1 MSDEVCRKGAVAS
14 KAKKTKRETKADAR
28 PARRWRRWGL
38 RAAAAVVLL
47 ALMPVLLTLL
57 YAIPFVHPVSTLML
71 RDLVTLKGYERQW
84 ADMEDITPV
93 LVHSVIM
100 SEDGQ
105 FCTHHGVDL
114 AELNKVIDDALEGE
128 AVRGASTITMQL
140 VKNLYLWPGRSY
152 IRKALEIPYAVMV
165 DAILPKYRIMEIYL
179 NIAELGDGVYGVEA
193 GAQAQFQRS
202 SAKLSARQAALLT
215 ASLPNPHTRIPSKP
229 SQGMQRVAR
238 VIERRAAQAGGY
250 VDCVR
255 IE

>member
-1 MSDEVCRKGAVAS
+1 MATR
-14 KAKKTKRETKADAR
+14 AKKPKPKTTTGAR

-38 RAAAAVVLL
+38 RALAAGAVL
-47 ALMPVLLTLL
+47 AFMPVLLTLL
-57 YAIPFVHPVSTLML
+57 YAVPFVHPVSTLML

-84 ADMEDITPV
+84 ADLEDIAPV

-105 FCTHHGVDL
+105 FCAHHGIDL

-152 IRKALEIPYAVMV
+152 IRKALEIPYAVVV
-165 DAILPKYRIMEIYL
+165 DAILSKHRIMEIYL

-193 GAQAQFQRS
+193 AAQAQFKRS
-202 SAKLSARQAALLT
+202 AAKLQPRQAALLT
-215 ASLPNPHTRIPSKP
+215 ASLPNPYTRIPSKP
-229 SQGMQRVAR
+229 SRGMARVAR

-255 IE
+255 TD

>member
-1 MSDEVCRKGAVAS
+1 MAG
-14 KAKKTKRETKADAR
+14 KAKKTKREATTGAAAR

-38 RAAAAVVLL
+38 RAAALAALL
-47 ALMPVLLTLL
+47 AFMPVLLTLL
-57 YAIPFVHPVSTLML
+57 YALPFVHPVSTLML

-84 ADMEDITPV
+84 VTLEDVAPV

-152 IRKALEIPYAVMV
+152 IRKAVEIPYAVMV
-165 DAILPKYRIMEIYL
+165 DAILPKHRIMEIYL
-179 NIAELGDGVYGVEA
+179 NIVELGDGVYGVEA
-193 GAQAQFQRS
+193 GAQAQFRRS
-202 SAKLSARQAALLT
+202 AAKVSARQAALLT
-215 ASLPNPHTRIPSKP
+215 ASLPNPHTRVPSKP

-255 IE
+255 ID